1 MRSVR
6 RGGNPSLRGD
16 GATNVYNEKI
26 PKEISMYKKFDSQK
40 TTSEYTV
47 LEDYTKT
54 SENYTE
60 FENQFK
66 TFVDTLT
73 EKRYLVRKFS
83 DPTFTED
90 SNGSVYA
97 VCLHLKIET
106 DSELDDE
113 DPKKYQYIMIKFNGT
128 YGEVYVYPSATEVF
142 YTKTYIIEDTLQSSL
157 FRLIDVN
164 LKDITK
170 YNPDKYED
178 LYKKVPVVLDANE
191 NLDFYKNVYLTLTEI
206 PFLECMGWDYRGR
219 CRVAGYAFQD
229 MKKTTN

>member
-6 RGGNPSLRGD
+6 RGGNPSLRGNGD
-16 GATNVYNEKI
+16 STVYTVPTEV
-26 PKEISMYKKFDSQK
+26 SMYEIFDSQK

-66 TFVDTLT
+66 AFVDTLT
-73 EKRYLVRKFS
+73 EERYLVRKYN
-83 DPTFTED
+83 DPEFKPINEND
-90 SNGSVYA
+90 KVYA
-97 VCLHLKIET
+97 INLHLKIET
-106 DSELDDE
+106 DPDLDDE
-113 DPKKYQYIMIKFNGT
+113 DPKKYQYVMITFNGT
-128 YGEVYVYPSATEVF
+128 YGKVTVYPDNTKVF
-142 YTKTYIIEDTLQSSL
+142 YTKTYIIEDSLQSSL

-219 CRVAGYAFQD
+219 CRVAGYHFEEL
-229 MKKTTN
+229 KKTQN